1 MNTQI
6 ENIIRAIK
14 ALELAEEIGE
24 IWEELC
30 DRVITAHEEFDN
42 TEAAFFWRTHKD
54 DIITKEE

>member
-1 MNTQI
+1 MNSRI
-6 ENIIRAIK
+6 EDTIRAIK

-30 DRVITAHEEFDN
+30 DRVIAAHEEVN
-42 TEAAFFWRTHKD
+42 NSEAAFFWRTHKE